1 MNHSFAFWKH
11 WQKNTQWLFLSAL
24 ALLLT
29 SLVGLAYYYVNYLE
43 NVIHW
48 DILSELDDITIS
60 LDPAQSADG
69 MLHIPSKAYIIR
81 EQFLASTMRINIEAS
96 WIFTI
101 LAIVALSLIYTGIT
115 FISRTWYLIF
125 TGISVFLHM
134 TLQWDLFLNRTGN
147 WVGFGIIIGFVG
159 LSYFFHAFKRDA
171 STVIRFLTFL
181 VYWLIVGGAIIKASS
196 YLSAITH
203 FSTQLIPQVFILG
216 ALFVFGIA
224 YEVPKWFVFIST
236 RAQGSQNLLNF
247 VVLTL
252 IYWINVL
259 LIFLH
264 NNKVID
270 WDMLYLNP
278 FLLFGASTILGIWSI
293 TDRMILAAKVLN
305 HEFATALIYIGL
317 AILSTSGIF
326 YAFATANDPMIE
338 VWEDI
343 ITYSNLVMGLLFL
356 LYVLSNFYGL
366 FQQGLPVSKVLYKPL
381 SLPIYVFRIMALI
394 ILVALFS
401 MKSFYTLNQAIAS
414 YYNSLGDHQVANQDY
429 RFAEVAYKQA
439 IGAEFRNHKT
449 NYALA
454 SLALLQND
462 NETAAIYFKRALAK
476 NPSPYAYEGLAR
488 SFSDRDR
495 FFDAMFTLKEASKQ
509 FPQNTEILT
518 NLAYLYNRA
527 KQLDSSLI
535 YLEKA
540 QEFSNNSP
548 ITASNLVAFWAKN
561 GKLATQKEYT
571 QQLKAI
577 DYPSY
582 QANALALKLSTQ
594 AQSEVVQVSANQQKA
609 LDVSTFAWIYN
620 AALFQKNLGA
630 VIPLR
635 DFAQKA
641 ENDQY
646 SEDLEF
652 AHAMQQFYK
661 GDKQLTFEQLQA
673 WASSDTSSNKAQYYQ
688 VLLNTLVKKES
699 TSDNF
704 SENIVDAKAAQL
716 AIYQHPLNEKVLE
729 KVSTFYNNNKKPE
742 EAHRILNNALKWR
755 KDNPAIW
762 QMYILQCL
770 TIGMEPY
777 AKDALI
783 DLQKRFPT
791 DYQRFLPQYQ
801 AKIALIEK
809 QSAGFQ

>member
-1 MNHSFAFWKH
+1 MNSSFAFWKH
-11 WQKNTQWLFLSAL
+11 WQKNTQWLFLSACTL
-24 ALLLT
+24 AILC
-29 SLVGLAYYYVNYLE
+29 LVGLAYYYVNYLE

-69 MLHIPSKAYIIR
+69 MLHIPTKAYIIH
-81 EQFLASTMRINIEAS
+81 EQFLASTMRINTEAS

-101 LAIVALSLIYTGIT
+101 LVVIALSLIHTGIT
-115 FISRTWYLIF
+115 FIPRTWYLIF
-125 TGISVFLHM
+125 TGLSVFLLI

-147 WVGFGIIIGFVG
+147 WVGFSIILGFVG
-159 LSYFFHAFKRDA
+159 LSYFFHAFKRDT
-171 STVIRFLTFL
+171 STLIRFLFFL
-181 VYWLIVGGAIIKASS
+181 VYWLIVGIVIIKMSS

-203 FSTQLIPQVFILG
+203 FCTQLIPQVFILG
-216 ALFVFGIA
+216 AIFIFGIA
-224 YEVPKWFVFIST
+224 YEIPKWFVFVST
-236 RAQGSQNLLNF
+236 RAAGSQNLLNF

-252 IYWINVL
+252 IYWVNIL
-259 LIFLH
+259 LVFLY

-278 FLLFGASTILGIWSI
+278 FLVLAIAIILGIWSI
-293 TDRMILAAKVLN
+293 ADRMILAAKVLN

-317 AILSTSGIF
+317 AILTISGIF

-338 VWEDI
+338 VWEDL
-343 ITYSNLVMGLLFL
+343 ITYSNLVMGILFL

-366 FQQGLPVSKVLYKPL
+366 FKQGLPISKVLYKPL

-401 MKSFYTLNQAIAS
+401 MKSFYTINQAIAA
-414 YYNSLGDHQVANQDY
+414 YYNSLGDHQVVNKDY
-429 RFAEVAYKQA
+429 RFAEIAYKQA
-439 IGAEFRNHKT
+439 LAAEFRNHKT

-462 NETAAIYFKRALAK
+462 NETAAVYFKRALSK

-488 SFSDRDR
+488 SFTDRDR
-495 FFDAMFTLKEASKQ
+495 FFDAMFTLKEASKK
-509 FPQNTEILT
+509 FPDNSELLT
-518 NLAYLYNRA
+518 NLAYLYSKA

-540 QEFSNNSP
+540 QEFSKQSP
-548 ITASNLVAFWAKN
+548 IVASNLVAFWAKN
-561 GKLATQKEYT
+561 GKPSTQKDYLS
-571 QQLKAI
+571 QLQPF

-582 QANALALKLSTQ
+582 QANTLALKLSTQ
-594 AQSEVVQVSANQQKA
+594 AKAAAVEVSAKYDKA
-609 LDVSTFAWIYN
+609 LDVSTFAWLYN
-620 AALFQKNLGA
+620 ATLFQKSLGSA
-630 VIPLR
+630 IPLR
-635 DFAQKA
+635 NFAQSA
-641 ENDQY
+641 QNDQY

-652 AHAMQQFYK
+652 AHTLQQFYK

-673 WASSDTSSNKAQYYQ
+673 WATTDTSANKAKYYQ
-688 VLLNTLVKKES
+688 VLLNTLIKKES
-699 TSDNF
+699 SSDSF

-716 AIYQHPLNEKVLE
+716 AVFQHPLNEKVLE
-729 KVSTFYNNNKKPE
+729 KTTTLYNSINKPE

-755 KDNPAIW
+755 KDSPNIW
-762 QMYILQCL
+762 EMYILQSL
-770 TIGMEPY
+770 NIGMTHY
-777 AKDALI
+777 ANDALI
-783 DLQKRFPT
+783 ELQKRFPT

-809 QSAGFQ
+809 QSADFQ